1 MFLKIFFFIF
11 EDIFIVNLFYIYIVD
26 EKILDLSGDVKLVI
40 IV

>member
-26 EKILDLSGDVKLVI
+26 EKILYLSGDVKLVI